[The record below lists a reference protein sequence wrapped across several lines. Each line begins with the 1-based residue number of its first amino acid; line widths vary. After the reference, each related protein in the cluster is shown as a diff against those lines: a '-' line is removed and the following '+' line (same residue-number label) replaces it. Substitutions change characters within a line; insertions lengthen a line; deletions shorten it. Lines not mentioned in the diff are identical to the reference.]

1 MSIRPTASIASVT
14 MRSMSAVSVMSA
26 VTANSVRPSAANS
39 STTARLRS
47 ALRAAMTTEAP
58 ASASPRANALPSP
71 WLAPVT
77 RAVRPVRSNGLL
89 MSLLRRWFSVIV
101 LMLIIG
107 VVRPAGDGHALH
119 PGQLDELGDEVP
131 DGEAAVEPD
140 VHDDQLLVLGLPAA
154 AVLDGAGE
162 SGRGRDGEDL
172 PQHSGAVGVGD
183 PCEPFAV
190 RVWQLPDQRSHDEQR
205 DQVHRRECDPE
216 REHPG
221 AAGHAHGGADPDR
234 RRGGQAAH
242 HRAALEDHARAEE
255 ADAGDDLGGDA

>member
-58 ASASPRANALPSP
+58 ALPSP
-71 WLAPVT
+71 WLPPVT
-77 RAVRPVRSNGLL
+77 RAGRPVRSNGLL

-162 SGRGRDGEDL
+162 TGRGRDGEDL

-190 RVWQLPDQRSHDEQR
+190 RVRQLPDQRSHDEQR

-221 AAGHAHGGADPDR
+221 AAGHAHGG
-234 RRGGQAAH
+234 
-242 HRAALEDHARAEE
+242 
-255 ADAGDDLGGDA
+255 